1 MRLAWPLGQFRTF
14 FPDPEV
20 APYTRQRL
28 INPGA
33 LAHGVFVRKDFFTS
47 LYMRHDLR
55 LIHVHRYFLRL
66 KLPTDPAGV
75 REFLHDLREGGSLS
89 RTGCP
94 VHETAPTIPCGATIA
109 TRALH

>member
-1 MRLAWPLGQFRTF
+1 MRLARPLGRFRTF

-20 APYTRQRL
+20 APHTRQRL

-47 LYMRHDLR
+47 LYMRHDFW
-55 LIHVHRYFLRL
+55 LIHVHRYYLRL
-66 KLPTDPAGV
+66 KLPTDPTGV
-75 REFLHDLREGGSLS
+75 REVLHDLREGGSLS

-94 VHETAPTIPCGATIA
+94 IRETAYTIPCGVTIA
-109 TRALH
+109 TRAPH